1 MPPHVVHGFRNAGDA
16 DMRYLNFHAPGCRFA
31 DYMRSIRDGDPLA
44 YDQHDP
50 PADGGRPIE
59 EAHVAAGEEI
69 ADGVTLLADLAVLRV
84 TRERG
89 ATEPR
94 RLHEL
99 ASYFAL
105 EGDLVLTARRRGGLC
120 PGRVLGAGPARPRAR
135 GRRAVPVRH
144 GAVVDNVNVSV
155 RA

>member
-1 MPPHVVHGFRNAGDA
+1 
-16 DMRYLNFHAPGCRFA
+16 
-31 DYMRSIRDGDPLA
+31 MRSIRDGDPLA

-94 RLHEL
+94 RARGL

-105 EGDLVLTARRRGGLC
+105 DGDLVLT
-120 PGRVLGAGPARPRAR
+120 
-135 GRRAVPVRH
+135 H
-144 GAVVDNVNVSV
+144 GAEEIFAPVGSWVQVPAGHEHAVDGLFLNVTAPNGS
-155 RA
+155 

>member
-1 MPPHVVHGFRNAGDA
+1 
-16 DMRYLNFHAPGCRFA
+16 
-31 DYMRSIRDGDPLA
+31 MRSLRDGGPLA

-105 EGDLVLTARRRGGLC
+105 EGDLVLTHGAEEVYA
-120 PGRVLGAGPARPRAR
+120 PDRVLGAGPPGHEHAVD
-135 GRRAVPVRH
+135 GAVPVRH
-144 GAVVDNVNVSV
+144 GAVVDSVNVSV
-155 RA
+155 LRVGPGPQRVGGADRAA